1 MELRNYQIEAI
12 EALPES
18 GAVLERLA
26 TGLGKTVIFSHIPR
40 RGKML
45 CLSHREELVRQPAK
59 YFDCPVGYEQAQK
72 RSNGEEVVLA
82 SVQSMLRRLK
92 RFQRDE
98 FDLIVTDEAH
108 HAAAKTYREIYE
120 YFRPRLHV
128 GFTATPRRGDGARL
142 DTVFDRIVFDRDL
155 QWGIKNGWLCDIYCL
170 RVDIGYDLSHVAK
183 RLGDYAPGQLDKA
196 MNIESQNKAIAAA
209 YYKYAKGQ
217 TIIFATSVEHAENI
231 AKEIPG
237 AVTVTAK
244 TRNRQDIIEKF
255 TRREIPV
262 LVNCM
267 IFTEGTDIPLVETIM
282 IARPTQ
288 NSSLYVQMVGR
299 GLRLHPDKE
308 KLTLIDCVGITGK
321 SSLCTAATLVG
332 IDLDA
337 VPQYQKDRVQGDL
350 FDLPDI
356 VSQLSDCPSSWIRN
370 VELVNLWAKGM
381 NYDTHNVNY
390 FKMPNGDMTVSLPN
404 RHKIKIPAPDQLG
417 NTIYQGTVMPM
428 QRALDLNYRYLQSYQ
443 PHNKYIWDLGIA
455 KKWGKKPASEKQLN
469 IIKRKCKGFDIENLT
484 MLQASQILNRVMYQ

>member
-1 MELRNYQIEAI
+1 M
-12 EALPES
+12 
-18 GAVLERLA
+18 
-26 TGLGKTVIFSHIPR
+26 
-40 RGKML
+40 
-45 CLSHREELVRQPAK
+45 
-59 YFDCPVGYEQAQK
+59 
-72 RSNGEEVVLA
+72 
-82 SVQSMLRRLK
+82 
-92 RFQRDE
+92 
-98 FDLIVTDEAH
+98 IVTDEAH

-128 GFTATPRRGDGARL
+128 GFTATPKRGDGARL

-267 IFTEGTDIPLVETIM
+267 IFTEGDGYSVGGNDHDRQTD
-282 IARPTQ
+282 
-288 NSSLYVQMVGR
+288 
-299 GLRLHPDKE
+299 
-308 KLTLIDCVGITGK
+308 
-321 SSLCTAATLVG
+321 
-332 IDLDA
+332 
-337 VPQYQKDRVQGDL
+337 
-350 FDLPDI
+350 
-356 VSQLSDCPSSWIRN
+356 
-370 VELVNLWAKGM
+370 AK
-381 NYDTHNVNY
+381 
-390 FKMPNGDMTVSLPN
+390 
-404 RHKIKIPAPDQLG
+404 
-417 NTIYQGTVMPM
+417 
-428 QRALDLNYRYLQSYQ
+428 
-443 PHNKYIWDLGIA
+443 
-455 KKWGKKPASEKQLN
+455 
-469 IIKRKCKGFDIENLT
+469 
-484 MLQASQILNRVMYQ
+484 